1 MTIESLVFSSGGING
16 IYFVGCLRALEEF
29 NMIPSIKN
37 IRGTSIG
44 ALFAVLIAI
53 GFSSR
58 ELSETILHINTGLL
72 IDVSLERLISFTE
85 NYGIDPGIK
94 LKKVC
99 SIFMEQ
105 KLGRSSVTFKELY
118 EINPIHLTLVGSCI
132 SSGKPVYFNKDTFPD
147 MLVTEAIRISSSIP
161 FIFTPVTF
169 HDNVY
174 VDGALLDPYPVS
186 AAVPGQILGFLIK
199 QEKPSSVKSSLPSY
213 ITAIVNCIHKKD
225 RLLKEMPRTI
235 EQKLSTITIPASL
248 TSINFS
254 TTQEQK
260 RFAIERGYQCTIR
273 FLQQKRK
280 EREHLKKTLSKC
292 ILKKKIIG
300 ARPF

>member
-29 NMIPSIKN
+29 NMISSIKN

-58 ELSETILHINTGLL
+58 ELSETILHVNTELL

-85 NYGIDPGIK
+85 NFGIDPGIK
-94 LKKVC
+94 LNKVC
-99 SIFMEQ
+99 SILIEQ
-105 KLGRSSVTFKELY
+105 KLEHSSVTFKELY

-169 HDNVY
+169 NDNVY
-174 VDGALLDPYPVS
+174 IDGALLDPYPVCL
-186 AAVPGQILGFLIK
+186 AVPGNILGFLIK

-213 ITAIVNCIHKKD
+213 ITAIINCIHRKD
-225 RLLKEMPRTI
+225 RLLKELSPSVQ
-235 EQKLSTITIPASL
+235 QKLSTITIPASL

-260 RFAIERGYQCTIR
+260 RIAIELGYQSTVR
-273 FLQQKRK
+273 FLKQKRE
-280 EREHLKKTLSKC
+280 ERENLKKTLSKC

-300 ARPF
+300 ARPY